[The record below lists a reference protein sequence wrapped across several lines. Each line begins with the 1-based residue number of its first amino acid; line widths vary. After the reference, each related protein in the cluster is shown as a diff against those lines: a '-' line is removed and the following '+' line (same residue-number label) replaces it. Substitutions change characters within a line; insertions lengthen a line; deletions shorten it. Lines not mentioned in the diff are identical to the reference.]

1 MNDKEKLIEV
11 LSKYFD
17 IADPYAYNLTREKT
31 AFAVG
36 TMSLEDFVEFDEET
50 MADIADHLIAN
61 NVVIQKQGEWIP
73 IEDFDGEYHWQCTAC
88 KCEWWFEAG
97 GPSENG
103 SHYCPN
109 CGAKLKE
116 VK

>member
-1 MNDKEKLIEV
+1 MDDREKLIEV

-17 IADPYAYNLTREKT
+17 IADPYAYNLIREKT

-50 MADIADHLIAN
+50 MADIADYLIAN
-61 NVVIQKQGEWIP
+61 NAVVQKQGEWI
-73 IEDFDGEYHWQCTAC
+73 EAFDDYMLLDVKECGVCHCEIAC
-88 KCEWWFEAG
+88 
-97 GPSENG
+97 NI

-109 CGAKLKE
+109 CGAKMKE
-116 VK
+116 V